1 MADWRNVGN
10 WHWKERNCLDWAKQY
25 FENTLTGV
33 EVTDASGYSAK
44 VTSVDSIEGD
54 VDLNIR
60 KGKLIA
66 IYDVEIK
73 LSWSAS
79 KKADS
84 GEEDADTLSGKIT
97 IPEVAHDTDDYTYDI
112 TTNSSSSSKLPLK
125 DFVRKKLTPEI
136 TKKFEGFTDTLKK
149 ENGSDMYIVEKEGTK
164 DSAGAVNPE
173 LAKAFK
179 DGKRADVASTASGDV
194 SVAKTKNATFG
205 TVSIDQ
211 TVELKCSATDL
222 FAILTDPQ
230 RVSVWTRAAAVIEPK
245 EGTHFKLFGGHIEG
259 KITKLEPG
267 KLIQQTWRVGSW
279 PADHYSN
286 VTFELEQLSSSTR
299 LTLKQTNVP
308 FNEEDATKANW
319 DRYYWNSIKGT
330 FG

>member
-25 FENTLTGV
+25 FEKTLTGV
-33 EVTDASGYSAK
+33 EVTDGSGYSAK

-79 KKADS
+79 KKRDS
-84 GEEDADTLSGKIT
+84 GDEEADTLSGKIT

-112 TTNSSSSSKLPLK
+112 TANNSSSDKLPLK

-136 TKKFEGFTDTLKK
+136 TKKFEGFTDVLKT
-149 ENGSDMYIVEKEGTK
+149 ENGSDMYIAEKEDAKG
-164 DSAGAVNPE
+164 DAGAVNPE

-179 DGKRADVASTASGDV
+179 DGKRAETGSGDM
-194 SVAKTKNATFG
+194 SVAKTATATFG
-205 TVSIDQ
+205 TVKIDQ
-211 TVELKCSATDL
+211 TVELKCSADDL
-222 FAILTDPQ
+222 FAILTDQQ
-230 RVSVWTRAAAVIEPK
+230 RVSVWTRAPAEIQPK
-245 EGTHFKLFGGHIEG
+245 EGTQFKLFGGHIEG
-259 KITKLEPG
+259 KITKVEPG
-267 KLIQQTWRVGSW
+267 KLIEQTWRVGSW

-286 VTFELEQLSSSTR
+286 VKFELEQLASSTR
-299 LTLKQTNVP
+299 LSMKQTNVP